1 MKFIK
6 LLKEAIDDQKFKQL
20 NDRFSKIYEEIVIY
34 YPNLEDTFISI
45 GNYFNKIYEL
55 NGFKDD
61 MEKYDELNDMV
72 IEMENLL
79 NKIKKAPQFRDTI
92 EKRLYDFFNTQER
105 ILKADYEELKA
116 QTKSSQ

>member
-20 NDRFSKIYEEIVIY
+20 NDRFSKIYEEIVRY

-45 GNYFNKIYEL
+45 GNY
-55 NGFKDD
+55 FKDD